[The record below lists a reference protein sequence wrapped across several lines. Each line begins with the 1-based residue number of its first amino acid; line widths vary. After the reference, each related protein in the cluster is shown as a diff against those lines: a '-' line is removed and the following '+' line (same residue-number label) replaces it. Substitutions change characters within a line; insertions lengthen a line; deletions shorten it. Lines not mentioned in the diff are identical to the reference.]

1 MIRTKLEILSSSDSY
16 TSATEF
22 YRDLLLL
29 CANALVF
36 YPKSYQ
42 QHAAALHLRS
52 LVMNQ
57 INSTDPLKP
66 HGHGSSSSSLK
77 EVNLMD
83 LPKPKTDSDVGG
95 PLLEKPAIIVC
106 RKRSSLAKA
115 ASSTV
120 ANSANSIVK
129 EEKQEK
135 GPVLDPDSNLRKTS
149 TRGPRTSKT
158 RSNTTLR
165 ALTSNPDITAS
176 SVKSQKQSSDKGSD
190 KSVAASANLPKK
202 RNAVDFLHRLKDHSA
217 STSSKVSHGETGKK
231 AKTEGRREQGSSKKQ
246 TTPPGKRSVGRPP
259 KRPASSVTPPPAKR
273 LKEEAAKPPPAAK
286 RRGGRRS

>member
-1 MIRTKLEILSSSDSY
+1 
-16 TSATEF
+16 
-22 YRDLLLL
+22 
-29 CANALVF
+29 
-36 YPKSYQ
+36 
-42 QHAAALHLRS
+42 
-52 LVMNQ
+52 
-57 INSTDPLKP
+57 
-66 HGHGSSSSSLK
+66 
-77 EVNLMD
+77 MD
-83 LPKPKTDSDVGG
+83 LPKPKADSDVGG

-120 ANSANSIVK
+120 ANSANSVVK

-165 ALTSNPDITAS
+165 ALTSNPDIAS
-176 SVKSQKQSSDKGSD
+176 RVKSQKQSSDKGSD

-231 AKTEGRREQGSSKKQ
+231 AKTEAKREQGSSKKQ
-246 TTPPGKRSVGRPP
+246 TTPPEKRNVGRPP
-259 KRPASSVTPPPAKR
+259 KRPASSVTPPPSKR
-273 LKEEAAKPPPAAK
+273 LKEEPARPPPAAK

>member
-36 YPKSYQ
+36 FPKSYQ
-42 QHAAALHLRS
+42 EHAAALHLRS
-52 LVMNQ
+52 LVMKQ
-57 INSTDPLKP
+57 INFTDPLKP
-66 HGHGSSSSSLK
+66 HQSSSSSLK
-77 EVNLMD
+77 EVNLTD
-83 LPKPKTDSDVGG
+83 LPKPKADSDVGG

-115 ASSTV
+115 ASAAV
-120 ANSANSIVK
+120 ANSANSVVK

-135 GPVLDPDSNLRKTS
+135 GPVSDPDPNLRKTS

-165 ALTSNPDITAS
+165 ALSNPDYAS
-176 SVKSQKQSSDKGSD
+176 SMKLQKQSSDKVSD

-202 RNAVDFLHRLKDHSA
+202 RNAVDFLHRLNDHSA
-217 STSSKVSHGETGKK
+217 STSSKVSHGETGKRV
-231 AKTEGRREQGSSKKQ
+231 KTDGKKEQSSSKKQ

-259 KRPASSVTPPPAKR
+259 KRPAPSVTPPPAKR
-273 LKEEAAKPPPAAK
+273 LKEEAPKAPPAAK